1 MRSAQWRPTRS
12 TRLAAGRVAFAA
24 MGFLPLAIAVLAPLP
39 ARAAALE
46 DALARFE
53 AERPRSV
60 EALAVDPPAA
70 GQASGTP
77 GAVNAAKDAKD
88 RARAVDDAAAELIRT
103 VQNPRPDVV
112 LAQVERLLAA
122 KARVDAGLAELLAL
136 RTSFAALPADDT
148 RRQTICN
155 YLRAVSRSIDLAG
168 RLRYLEFDVCRD
180 ANAQLAVQPQ
190 WRGKLVEL
198 LQKYR
203 CSVGAIIM
211 AEVLLDPTAASP
223 AFGRQGPWALG
234 SQILQLIA
242 ATGETECLPALAEF
256 VSRPDLPPNIA
267 VEAAETIRSV
277 GLPQD
282 VRPGQDRSLPAPA
295 ITAGQ
300 LQSIVARLNLQAAP
314 AVYRERRDKLIAW
327 LDERKRKGIGEPV
340 YHWGG
345 VDLKPGDWLLMRNP
359 SPYNLFTDLS
369 PGLFTHV
376 GVVALERGSDGVGRM
391 VLVDLPERGDRMPAT
406 NLDTFLQRSRHYLFL
421 RHPDPDVAR
430 KMGET
435 AGSLIGSQ
443 TEFDLTFRTDRVSEL
458 VGQPLAGKKIKTY
471 CAGLLLLCG
480 LEAGPSREDF
490 FPITETA
497 AGGETVENL
506 AQLGL
511 SFGRDF
517 VSPTGGL
524 FSTHLEIVGRHEPTY
539 DPRREVEEA
548 IYDYFAR
555 RLVATKLQT
564 SPDLYQTLRL
574 KMAEAARHNELLAH
588 AMAAAAG
595 VNPDIDLV
603 SAAKA
608 AAVVE
613 TLDEIA
619 YGASGDF
626 LKAQEAVRSQPLD
639 RRAERGMSAAQR
651 TAAATYR
658 GRHPRQYDLWRQ
670 GQISRRQLRLDL
682 VGYYVAQGR
691 GEIDRRFFAA
701 AAPPAPKRQ

>member
-1 MRSAQWRPTRS
+1 
-12 TRLAAGRVAFAA
+12 
-24 MGFLPLAIAVLAPLP
+24 
-39 ARAAALE
+39 
-46 DALARFE
+46 
-53 AERPRSV
+53 
-60 EALAVDPPAA
+60 
-70 GQASGTP
+70 
-77 GAVNAAKDAKD
+77 
-88 RARAVDDAAAELIRT
+88 
-103 VQNPRPDVV
+103 
-112 LAQVERLLAA
+112 
-122 KARVDAGLAELLAL
+122 
-136 RTSFAALPADDT
+136 
-148 RRQTICN
+148 
-155 YLRAVSRSIDLAG
+155 
-168 RLRYLEFDVCRD
+168 
-180 ANAQLAVQPQ
+180 
-190 WRGKLVEL
+190 
-198 LQKYR
+198 
-203 CSVGAIIM
+203 
-211 AEVLLDPTAASP
+211 
-223 AFGRQGPWALG
+223 
-234 SQILQLIA
+234 
-242 ATGETECLPALAEF
+242 
-256 VSRPDLPPNIA
+256 
-267 VEAAETIRSV
+267 
-277 GLPQD
+277 
-282 VRPGQDRSLPAPA
+282 
-295 ITAGQ
+295 
-300 LQSIVARLNLQAAP
+300 
-314 AVYRERRDKLIAW
+314 
-327 LDERKRKGIGEPV
+327 
-340 YHWGG
+340 
-345 VDLKPGDWLLMRNP
+345 MRNP

-376 GVVALERGSDGVGRM
+376 GVVALQRDSDGIGRM

-435 AGSLIGSQ
+435 AASLIGSQ

-480 LEAGPSREDF
+480 LEAGPPREDF

-555 RLVATKLQT
+555 RLAATKLHT

-613 TLDEIA
+613 ALDEIA
-619 YGASGDF
+619 YGASGEF
-626 LKAQEAVRSQPLD
+626 LKAQEAIRSQPLD

-691 GEIDRRFFAA
+691 AQIDRRFFAA
-701 AAPPAPKRQ
+701 DAATAPPRQ